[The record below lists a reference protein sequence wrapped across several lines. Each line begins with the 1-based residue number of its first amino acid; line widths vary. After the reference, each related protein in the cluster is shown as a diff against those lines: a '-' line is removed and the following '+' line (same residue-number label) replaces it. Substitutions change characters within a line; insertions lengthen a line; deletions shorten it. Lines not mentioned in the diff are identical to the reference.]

1 MRQRRL
7 RFWDRSFRGRS
18 VYPALRGKQSAL
30 RIFSGHFPFCG
41 AWASFSFC
49 ACQESFEAELS
60 VEAAEAADVAKV
72 PKAADSVEAPCWDFF
87 SR

>member
-41 AWASFSFC
+41 AGLPFPSVPARK
-49 ACQESFEAELS
+49 ALLS
-60 VEAAEAADVAKV
+60 LIHI
-72 PKAADSVEAPCWDFF
+72 
-87 SR
+87 